1 MCVARSCSWFMCIRD
16 QNTLYT
22 HALRSDAPHAVY
34 CYWRLHMYMY
44 PSRTVVR
51 VDRSRAHT
59 LAPRSSLTLT
69 PSAAGPLRTP
79 HRPHQSTAAQTKKDT
94 SMVTTSA
101 ASTWLWASSSTPRW
115 KARDIVLSRK
125 TPNRIT
131 SMRPLTAPHH
141 ALPCIIARALA
152 TSRISAYPR
161 EAALS
166 RRPVCVTHST
176 GPSPRPALR
185 RRGSPHRGGQGRQ
198 WTRRSCRRPARPGR
212 RSSRCTRDI
221 RPVLTRARSTCARL

>member
-1 MCVARSCSWFMCIRD
+1 MCIRD

-34 CYWRLHMYMY
+34 CYWRLHV
-44 PSRTVVR
+44 SLS
-51 VDRSRAHT
+51 DRRARRPFARAHARASL
-59 LAPRSSLTLT
+59 LAHAYAFSCW
-69 PSAAGPLRTP
+69 PSAYTY
-79 HRPHQSTAAQTKKDT
+79 RPHQSTAAQTKKDT